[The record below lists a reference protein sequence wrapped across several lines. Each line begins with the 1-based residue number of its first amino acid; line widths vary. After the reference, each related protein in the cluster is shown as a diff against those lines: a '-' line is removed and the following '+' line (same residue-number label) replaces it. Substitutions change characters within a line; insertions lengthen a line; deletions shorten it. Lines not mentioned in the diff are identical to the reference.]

1 MLGKTYSIPGAI
13 FLLLIIVLA
22 SITKLSGSNVLA
34 QGWIAV
40 ILWIVSVMVYAII
53 KLFLWDYLNQKVENA
68 KSQPFVLYNSVYAKF
83 K

>member
-1 MLGKTYSIPGAI
+1 MLGKTYSIPGTT

-22 SITKLSGSNVLA
+22 SITKLSGTNVLA
-34 QGWIAV
+34 QGWIA
-40 ILWIVSVMVYAII
+40 ILLWIVSVMVYAVI

-68 KSQPFVLYNSVYAKF
+68 NSQPFVLYNSVYAKF

>member
-1 MLGKTYSIPGAI
+1 MLGKTYSIPGTT

-22 SITKLSGSNVLA
+22 SITKLSGTNVLA
-34 QGWIAV
+34 QGWIA
-40 ILWIVSVMVYAII
+40 ILLWIVSVMVYAVI

>member
-1 MLGKTYSIPGAI
+1 MLGKTYSIPGTT

-22 SITKLSGSNVLA
+22 SITKLSGTYVLA
-34 QGWIAV
+34 QGWIA
-40 ILWIVSVMVYAII
+40 ILLWIVSVMVYAVI

-68 KSQPFVLYNSVYAKF
+68 KSQPFILYNSVYAKF

>member
-1 MLGKTYSIPGAI
+1 MLGKTYSIPGTT

-22 SITKLSGSNVLA
+22 SITKLSGTNVLA
-34 QGWIAV
+34 QGWIA
-40 ILWIVSVMVYAII
+40 ILLWIVSVMVYAVI

-68 KSQPFVLYNSVYAKF
+68 KSQPFILYNSVYAKF

>member
-1 MLGKTYSIPGAI
+1 MLGKTYSIPGTT

-22 SITKLSGSNVLA
+22 SITKLSGTNVLA
-34 QGWIAV
+34 QGWIA
-40 ILWIVSVMVYAII
+40 ILLWSVSVMVYAVI